1 MLRRIR
7 RVHTTGTPARVAD
20 EEELSRAHVDPE
32 RAAPA
37 YEGSAVIQASD
48 LQTPEEAR
56 ESKRA
61 ISRRDEPGTTRLLV
75 ALNVGVIL
83 CALAYVLFQ
92 GPSNLA
98 IGGASGLSIVLSSAI
113 PGLSNDVA
121 LWIVNAVLVIV
132 GLVFVERKAVV
143 WSVVASV
150 ALSAYVSL
158 FRWLIPVSASITGDL
173 WLDLCCTVLLV
184 ALGNAIAYNAGASTG
199 GMEIVVMALARHT
212 SLPVGHA
219 VTVANGG
226 IVCAGVALYG
236 PHVGLYCV
244 LGLLVQ
250 TVVVNGVL
258 DDLKQHKICTV
269 ICRQPARVEEF
280 LVRKLSRTATITRG
294 YGAYSGRE
302 VSVIMTVLTRAE
314 TTRLEKFLREIDPD
328 AFVTYV
334 NTSQITGHGF
344 RWV

>member
-1 MLRRIR
+1 MLKRIR
-7 RVHTTGTPARVAD
+7 RVRTTRTPARVAD
-20 EEELSRAHVDPE
+20 EAELSRAHVDPE
-32 RAAPA
+32 RATPA
-37 YEGSAVIQASD
+37 YEGSAIIQASD

-56 ESKRA
+56 ESERA
-61 ISRRDEPGTTRLLV
+61 ISRRDEPGTLRLLV

-113 PGLSNDVA
+113 PGLPNDVA

-132 GLVFVERKAVV
+132 GLVFVERKAVG

-158 FRWLIPVSASITGDL
+158 FQWLIPVSTSITGDL

-199 GMEIVVMALARHT
+199 GTEILVMALTRHT
-212 SLPVGHA
+212 SLPVAHA
-219 VTVANGG
+219 VALANAVVA
-226 IVCAGVALYG
+226 ASGVALYG
-236 PHVGLYCV
+236 PRVGVYCIVGLV
-244 LGLLVQ
+244 LQ
-250 TVVVNGVL
+250 TVIVNGVL
-258 DDLKQHKICTV
+258 EDLKCHKVCTV
-269 ICRQPARVEEF
+269 ICRKPARVEEYVIRE
-280 LVRKLSRTATITRG
+280 LGRTATVSYG
-294 YGAYSGRE
+294 YGAYSGRR
-302 VSVIMTVLTRAE
+302 VAQVMTVLTRAE
-314 TTRLEKFLREIDPD
+314 ALRLQRYVRSLDEN
-328 AFVTYV
+328 AFITYV
-334 NTSQITGHGF
+334 TTSEITGRGF

>member
-1 MLRRIR
+1 MLKRISRKTSSRVSRRASDDER
-7 RVHTTGTPARVAD
+7 LRQARVD
-20 EEELSRAHVDPE
+20 LE
-32 RAAPA
+32 RAPRA

-56 ESKRA
+56 ESERA
-61 ISRRDEPGTTRLLV
+61 ISRRDAPGTLRLV
-75 ALNVGVIL
+75 ACLNLGVIL

-113 PGLSNDVA
+113 PGLSNSVA
-121 LWIVNAVLVIV
+121 LWVVNAVLVVV
-132 GLVFVERKAVV
+132 GLIFVEKKAVV

-158 FRWLIPVSASITGDL
+158 FQQLLPVTGSLTGDL
-173 WLDLCCTVLLV
+173 WLDLCMTVLLV

-219 VTVANGG
+219 VAVANGG

-236 PHVGLYCV
+236 PHVGLYCA

-258 DDLKQHKICTV
+258 SDLKQHKICTV
-269 ICRQPARVEEF
+269 ICRWPARVEEF
-280 LVRKLSRTATITRG
+280 LVRELNRTATITRG

-314 TTRLEKFLREIDPD
+314 ATRLEKYLRGIDPD

>member
-1 MLRRIR
+1 MLKRIR
-7 RVHTTGTPARVAD
+7 RTRSTGARMRTAD
-20 EEELSRAHVDPE
+20 EEELSRVHVDPDS
-32 RAAPA
+32 APPA
-37 YEGSAVIQASD
+37 YEGSAVIQAAD

-56 ESKRA
+56 ESERA
-61 ISRRDEPGTTRLLV
+61 ISRRDAPGTLRLVV

-92 GPSNLA
+92 GPSSLA
-98 IGGASGLSIVLSSAI
+98 IGGASGLSIVLSSAV
-113 PGLSNDVA
+113 PGLPNDVA
-121 LWIVNAVLVIV
+121 LWIVNAVLVVV
-132 GLVFVERKAVV
+132 GLVFVERRAVV

-158 FRWLIPVSASITGDL
+158 IQWLIPVTASLTGDL

-226 IVCAGVALYG
+226 IVCAGVVLYG
-236 PHVGLYCV
+236 PRVGLYCV

-258 DDLKQHKICTV
+258 NDLKQHKVCTV
-269 ICRQPARVEEF
+269 ICRWPARVEEF
-280 LVRKLSRTATITRG
+280 LVRELSRTATITRG

-314 TTRLEKFLREIDPD
+314 ATRLEKYLREIDPD

>member
-1 MLRRIR
+1 MLKGVPQGANSRVSERTSDDEQLRR
-7 RVHTTGTPARVAD
+7 ARVDLESA
-20 EEELSRAHVDPE
+20 P
-32 RAAPA
+32 PA
-37 YEGSAVIQASD
+37 YEGSAVIQAAG

-56 ESKRA
+56 ESERV
-61 ISRRDEPGTTRLLV
+61 IRRRDAPGTLRLVV

-113 PGLSNDVA
+113 PGLPHDVA
-121 LWIVNAVLVIV
+121 LWVVNATIVVV
-132 GLVFVERKAVV
+132 GLVFVERRAVA

-150 ALSAYVSL
+150 APSAYVSL
-158 FRWLIPVSASITGDL
+158 FQRLIPVVTSPTGDL
-173 WLDLCCTVLLV
+173 WLDLCMTVLLV

-219 VTVANGG
+219 VAVANSG
-226 IVCAGVALYG
+226 IACAGVALYG
-236 PHVGLYCV
+236 PRVGLYCA
-244 LGLLVQ
+244 LRLLVQ
-250 TVVVNGVL
+250 TVVVDGVL
-258 DDLKQHKICTV
+258 SDLKQHKICTV

-280 LVRKLSRTATITRG
+280 LVRELNRTATIMRG
-294 YGAYSGRE
+294 YGAYSRRE

-314 TTRLEKFLREIDPD
+314 ATRLERFPRGIDPD

>member
-1 MLRRIR
+1 MLRRISR
-7 RVHTTGTPARVAD
+7 GANLRASEHTSDDERLRQVRVD
-20 EEELSRAHVDPE
+20 LE
-32 RAAPA
+32 RAPVA
-37 YEGSAVIQASD
+37 YEGSAVIQAAG
-48 LQTPEEAR
+48 LQTPEEAS
-56 ESKRA
+56 ESERA
-61 ISRRDEPGTTRLLV
+61 AKRRDAPGTLRLIV
-75 ALNVGVIL
+75 SLNAGVIL
-83 CALAYVLFQ
+83 CALAYTLFQ

-98 IGGASGLSIVLSSAI
+98 IGGASGLSIVLSSTI
-113 PGLSNDVA
+113 PGLPNDVA
-121 LWIVNAVLVIV
+121 LWVVNAALVAV
-132 GLVFVERKAVV
+132 GLVFVERRAVA

-158 FRWLIPVSASITGDL
+158 FQQLIPVATSLTGDL
-173 WLDLCCTVLLV
+173 WLDLCMTVLLV
-184 ALGNAIAYNAGASTG
+184 ALGNAIAYSAGASTG

-219 VTVANGG
+219 VAVANGG
-226 IVCAGVALYG
+226 IVCAGVMLYG
-236 PHVGLYCV
+236 PRVGLYCV

-250 TVVVNGVL
+250 TVVVEGVL
-258 DDLKQHKICTV
+258 SDLKQHKICTV

-314 TTRLEKFLREIDPD
+314 ATQLERFLRRIDPD